1 MSDNKK
7 KLEFDQI
14 IDWFKSGE
22 KKKND
27 WLIGTEHEK
36 FIFNKDNYERTDYN
50 GQFGI
55 GKILDQ
61 ISLNDNWSEIKEG
74 DNLIGLKHVSGSSIS
89 LEPGGQFEL
98 SGAPLKNLHQT
109 CKEAGLHLQLMKKIA
124 DHFEL
129 LILGLGHDPKS
140 SRNDIKWMPKQ
151 RYKIMREYMPKV
163 GKLGLDMMLRTCTI
177 QVNLDYSSEADMIKK
192 FQTSI
197 ALQSVSTA
205 LFANSPFLDGKP
217 GKFLSQR
224 AFVWTDTDKDRTGVP
239 NNIFM
244 DNFGYKSWSKYL
256 MSVPMYFVYRDGKYI
271 DVSGQSFSDF
281 MLGKLDGLEGEFPTL
296 SDWQNHSTVA
306 FPEVRLK
313 QYLEMR
319 GADGGPWSRICALP
333 ALWVGLLYD
342 EKSLN
347 DAYNLSKDFMQVN
360 ILEKA
365 RFSAA
370 KEGLNGFIGKV
381 QIKEI
386 AKEILNISYQG
397 LKRRNNLDEKG
408 ISETQYLDP
417 LLNIIEND
425 KTSAEELLE
434 RYNNVWSGNIN
445 KIFEKE
451 VF

>member
-129 LILGLGHDPKS
+129 LILGLGHYPKS

-417 LLNIIEND
+417 LLNIIDND

>member
-1 MSDNKK
+1 
-7 KLEFDQI
+7 
-14 IDWFKSGE
+14 
-22 KKKND
+22 
-27 WLIGTEHEK
+27 
-36 FIFNKDNYERTDYN
+36 
-50 GQFGI
+50 
-55 GKILDQ
+55 
-61 ISLNDNWSEIKEG
+61 
-74 DNLIGLKHVSGSSIS
+74 
-89 LEPGGQFEL
+89 
-98 SGAPLKNLHQT
+98 
-109 CKEAGLHLQLMKKIA
+109 
-124 DHFEL
+124 
-129 LILGLGHDPKS
+129 
-140 SRNDIKWMPKQ
+140 
-151 RYKIMREYMPKV
+151 MPKV

-365 RFSAA
+365 RLSAA

-417 LLNIIEND
+417 LLNIIDND